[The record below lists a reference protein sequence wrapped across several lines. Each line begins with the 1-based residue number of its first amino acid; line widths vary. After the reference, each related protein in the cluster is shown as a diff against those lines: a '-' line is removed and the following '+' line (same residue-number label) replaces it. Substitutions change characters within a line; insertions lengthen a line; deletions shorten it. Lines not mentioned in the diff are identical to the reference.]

1 MSKYIKQRRLA
12 EDIWVHLGA
21 SSPDIP
27 AGRWIVPLACWK
39 KNKEQLLNRIHEI
52 GVMLE
57 PAEDPKELAEVVG
70 QLPLIAI
77 RFPSFTDGRGY
88 SSARLLRE
96 RYQFKGEIRA
106 VGDVGRDQIFF
117 MARCGFDAFELR
129 EDQDVEAVLAAFEE
143 FSEVYQAA
151 NDRGPLFA
159 RRFA

>member
-12 EDIWVHLGA
+12 EDVWAHFEE
-21 SSPDIP
+21 SSSEVPP
-27 AGRWIVPLACWK
+27 GHWIVPLPFWRSQCAR
-39 KNKEQLLNRIHEI
+39 LLGRIHEI
-52 GVMLE
+52 GVMLD

-96 RYQFKGEIRA
+96 RYRFKGELRA
-106 VGDVGRDQIFF
+106 VGDVWRDQIFL

-129 EDQDVEAVLAAFEE
+129 DDQDVEAVLAAFED

-151 NDRGPLFA
+151 NDCGPLFA

>member
-1 MSKYIKQRRLA
+1 MSKYIKNRRLA
-12 EDIWVHLGA
+12 EDCWAHLAA
-21 SSPDIP
+21 SSSEVPT
-27 AGRWIVPLACWK
+27 GSWIVPLAFWRA
-39 KNKEQLLNRIHEI
+39 NKERLLNRIHEI

-57 PAEDPKELAEVVG
+57 PADDPKELADVAG
-70 QLPLIAI
+70 QLPVIAI

-96 RYQFKGEIRA
+96 RHGFKGEIRA
-106 VGDVGRDQIFF
+106 VGDVWRDQIFL

-129 EDQDVEAVLAAFEE
+129 EDQDVEAVLAAFED

-159 RRFA
+159 RRFG

>member
-1 MSKYIKQRRLA
+1 MSKYIKQHRLA
-12 EDIWVHLGA
+12 DDSWAHFDA
-21 SSPDIP
+21 SASEVPS
-27 AGRWIVPLACWK
+27 GRWIVPLAFWRRSK
-39 KNKEQLLNRIHEI
+39 DQLLGRIHEI

-57 PAEDPKELAEVVG
+57 PADDPKELAEVVG
-70 QLPLIAI
+70 QIPLVAL

-96 RYQFKGEIRA
+96 RYQFKGELRA
-106 VGDVGRDQIFF
+106 VGDVWRDQIFL

-129 EDQDVEAVLAAFEE
+129 EDQDVEAVLACFEE